1 MREETMSEPI
11 VRWPFWIGIVTD
23 DVDGLRRFY
32 GEVLGL
38 AESDKGAGYVQFDLD
53 GNMFELIK
61 RTDDPEY
68 DGPRVQI
75 GFEVTDIRATRQR
88 IVERGAQPLTGILG
102 GPKSGNYWAYFRD
115 PDGNVFE
122 ITERTDGESA
132 E

>member
-1 MREETMSEPI
+1 MSEPI

-38 AESDKGAGYVQFDLD
+38 AESDEGAGYVQFDLD
-53 GNMFELIK
+53 GNMLELIK

-88 IVERGAQPLTGILG
+88 LVERGAQPLTEILG
-102 GPKSGNYWAYFRD
+102 GPASGNYWAYFRD

-122 ITERTDGESA
+122 ITERTKGPASG
-132 E
+132 